1 MNRLSFRIWVVMAV
15 TLAMS
20 TVILILAR
28 HISYATS
35 VVGLVML
42 SMCVVTA
49 LGVWG
54 WVIYFILRPGVKV
67 LRSPFF
73 QGSVTVIATA
83 GIASAVI
90 HYLRFIP
97 SPEAAATLSKVI
109 ATLLMTAGIS
119 VYPLLMWLIWSHIK
133 REE

>member
-1 MNRLSFRIWVVMAV
+1 MNRLSFRIWVVMSV

-20 TVILILAR
+20 AVILILAR
-28 HISYATS
+28 HISYAAS
-35 VVGLVML
+35 VVGLAML

-54 WVIYFILRPGVKV
+54 WVTYFILRPGVKV

-73 QGSVTVIATA
+73 QGSVTVITTA

-119 VYPLLMWLIWSHIK
+119 AYPLLMWLIWSYK
-133 REE
+133 KMGE

>member
-1 MNRLSFRIWVVMAV
+1 MNRLSFKIGLFISV

-20 TVILILAR
+20 AVILILAR

-35 VVGLVML
+35 AVALAML
-42 SMCVVTA
+42 IMCVVTA

-54 WVIYFILRPGVKV
+54 WVTDFIHKPGIKV

-73 QGSVTVIATA
+73 QGSVTVITTT
-83 GIASAVI
+83 GIVSAII

-109 ATLLMTAGIS
+109 ACFRMGGEDYAGNNFN
-119 VYPLLMWLIWSHIK
+119 HI
-133 REE
+133 

>member
-1 MNRLSFRIWVVMAV
+1 
-15 TLAMS
+15 MS
-20 TVILILAR
+20 AVILILAR

-42 SMCVVTA
+42 IMCVVTA

-54 WVIYFILRPGVKV
+54 WVTYFIHKPGVKV
-67 LRSPFF
+67 LHNPFF
-73 QGSVTVIATA
+73 QGSVTVIISM
-83 GIASAVI
+83 GIVSAVI

-109 ATLLMTAGIS
+109 ATLLMAAGII
-119 VYPLLMWLIWSHIK
+119 VYPLLMWFIWFHIR
-133 REE
+133 REG

>member
-1 MNRLSFRIWVVMAV
+1 MSV

-20 TVILILAR
+20 AVILILAR
-28 HISYATS
+28 HISYAAS
-35 VVGLVML
+35 VVGLAML

-54 WVIYFILRPGVKV
+54 WVTYFILRPGVKV

-73 QGSVTVIATA
+73 QGSVTVITIA

-97 SPEAAATLSKVI
+97 SHEAAATLSKVI

-119 VYPLLMWLIWSHIK
+119 AYPLLMWLIWSYK
-133 REE
+133 KMGE